1 MKLKFRTFLLLVLAL
16 LVITGGLFAV
26 WYLTRP
32 SDEELIR
39 ATVSGIEAA
48 LSAPYKND
56 LQGQA
61 ENIAALKPY
70 LGEEIRIELPCYRY
84 VGNFSRPQVLGDYFT
99 IRKRLGNLK
108 VLVSDVVVTFPE
120 DREKTA
126 YVRLTAKVSW
136 RKMDQSPYAVTLT
149 MRKESGDW
157 LVTGIR
163 KED

>member
-1 MKLKFRTFLLLVLAL
+1 MKLKLRTFLLLVLAL
-16 LVITGGLFAV
+16 LVTAGGLFAA

-39 ATVSGIEAA
+39 ATVSGIETA

-99 IRKRLGNLK
+99 IRKRLGNVK
-108 VLVSDVVVTFPE
+108 VLLSDVVVTFPE

-126 YVRLTAKVSW
+126 YVQLTAKVSW
-136 RKMDQSPYAVTLT
+136 RNMDQSPYAVTLT
-149 MRKESGDW
+149 VQKEAGDW

>member
-16 LVITGGLFAV
+16 LVIAGGLFAV

-136 RKMDQSPYAVTLT
+136 RNMDQSPYAVTLT
-149 MRKESGDW
+149 MRKKSGDW

>member
-1 MKLKFRTFLLLVLAL
+1 MKLKLRTFLLLVLAL
-16 LVITGGLFAV
+16 LVTAGGLFAA

-39 ATVSGIEAA
+39 ATVSGIETA

-99 IRKRLGNLK
+99 IRKRLGNVK
-108 VLVSDVVVTFPE
+108 VLVSDVVVTFPG

-126 YVRLTAKVSW
+126 YVQLTAKVSW
-136 RKMDQSPYAVTLT
+136 RNMDQSPYTVTLT
-149 MRKESGDW
+149 MQKESGDW
-157 LVTGIR
+157 LITGIR

>member
-1 MKLKFRTFLLLVLAL
+1 MHYH
-16 LVITGGLFAV
+16 I
-26 WYLTRP
+26 
-32 SDEELIR
+32 DMIR
-39 ATVSGIEAA
+39 ATVSGIETA

-99 IRKRLGNLK
+99 IRKRLGNVK
-108 VLVSDVVVTFPE
+108 VLLSDVVVTFPE

-126 YVRLTAKVSW
+126 YVQLTAKVSW
-136 RKMDQSPYAVTLT
+136 RNMDQSPYAVTLT
-149 MRKESGDW
+149 VQKEAGDW